1 MCGIGEIVKFL
12 FIFKQNA
19 VAAAAASPYPGQY
32 AGFEAYPYT
41 SAAGKWFLFTI
52 CQFGPFLI
60 VDLNMLGAAAASYMT
75 PYGYT
80 TLPQSGGVA
89 GGIPGLS
96 PYQQAANASLQEA
109 RLQ

>member
-1 MCGIGEIVKFL
+1 
-12 FIFKQNA
+12 
-19 VAAAAASPYPGQY
+19 
-32 AGFEAYPYT
+32 
-41 SAAGKWFLFTI
+41 
-52 CQFGPFLI
+52 
-60 VDLNMLGAAAASYMT
+60 MT

-80 TLPQSGGVA
+80 ALPQSGVAA

>member
-1 MCGIGEIVKFL
+1 MK
-12 FIFKQNA
+12 
-19 VAAAAASPYPGQY
+19 
-32 AGFEAYPYT
+32 
-41 SAAGKWFLFTI
+41 
-52 CQFGPFLI
+52 
-60 VDLNMLGAAAASYMT
+60 GAAAASYMT

>member
-1 MCGIGEIVKFL
+1 MIF
-12 FIFKQNA
+12 FNFKQNA
-19 VAAAAASPYPGQY
+19 VAAAAASPYQGQY
-32 AGFEAYPYT
+32 TGFEAYPYT
-41 SAAGKWFLFTI
+41 SAAGKCRFYAFWVEFKNGNFN
-52 CQFGPFLI
+52 FK
-60 VDLNMLGAAAASYMT
+60 GAAAASYMT

-80 TLPQSGGVA
+80 TLQQNGVAA